1 MDNTVTV
8 AWLGIIISFIAVFA
22 LNMTYFSPKGL
33 YPAWT
38 RALGQD
44 MQANMEK
51 GASTSMAPAFTLV
64 TIGLFV
70 QCFTMDWL
78 VQASAALYGHDAT
91 VVTGLLTGVGA
102 GVGLAAAASLGHR
115 VFSGQGVKV
124 WAIEVGADVLGLAL
138 MGAILSFWH

>member
-8 AWLGIIISFIAVFA
+8 AWLGIIVSFIAVFA
-22 LNMTYFSPKGL
+22 LNMTYFSPKGF

-38 RALGQD
+38 KALGQD

-51 GASTSMAPAFTLV
+51 GQGANMAPAFTLV

-70 QCFTMDWL
+70 QAFTMDWL
-78 VQASAALYGHDAT
+78 VQAAAALYGHDAT
-91 VVTGLLTGVGA
+91 IVTGFLTGLGA
-102 GVGLAAAASLGHR
+102 GIGLAAAASLGHR

-124 WAIEVGADVLGLAL
+124 WAIEVGADIAGLAL
-138 MGAILSFWH
+138 MGVILSFWH